1 MNIEIVKPCGFCA
14 GVKRAIDLVQDA
26 LRSYKSVYCLGELIH
41 NETVVS
47 CLKKEGLI
55 VIKDLSELK
64 GRDLFNSAVV
74 IRSHGAK
81 KEVYDFLK
89 NHDIAI
95 VDATCTIVKKIQS
108 LCQKFS
114 RDGCNTIIFGDKL
127 HHEVQSLMD
136 YCDGK
141 VNVVAII
148 EDVSENTA
156 LDNSILISQSTK
168 DEKQLIGLYKQLF
181 KRGLPKS
188 NFYNTICSDIKTRQ
202 KELDSL
208 ADRVDLV
215 LVLGSKQSANTANL
229 FSIAK
234 ERCSRSFLVSD
245 LNELPEVEISES
257 GDIAIVTGASTP
269 YNFLNSVTERIKNLY
284 K

>member
-1 MNIEIVKPCGFCA
+1 MNIEIIKPCGFCA

-26 LRSYKSVYCLGELIH
+26 LKNYNPVYCLGDLIH
-41 NETVVS
+41 NETVIS
-47 CLKKEGLI
+47 DLKKDGLI
-55 VIKDLSELK
+55 VIKDLSGLTGK
-64 GRDLFNSAVV
+64 DLSNSAVV

-89 NHDIAI
+89 SNNVAI
-95 VDATCTIVKKIQS
+95 VDATCTIVKKIQG
-108 LCQKFS
+108 LCQKFC
-114 RDGCNTIIFGDKL
+114 RDGCNTIIFGDRL

-141 VNVVAII
+141 VDVIARI
-148 EDVSENTA
+148 EDLSENVS

-168 DEKQLIGLYKQLF
+168 DEKQLLGLYEKLF

-208 ADRVDLV
+208 AGRVDIV

-234 ERCSRSFLVSD
+234 EKCSKSFLVSD
-245 LNELPEVEISES
+245 LNELPEVKISES
-257 GDIAIVTGASTP
+257 SSIAIATGASTP